1 MLTWLAAL
9 LFALIPLRNAMPNA
23 PPIGAEIDV
32 IVFFWAETVVALTLV
47 TVLVTWLRQPS
58 AQR

>member
-1 MLTWLAAL
+1 
-9 LFALIPLRNAMPNA
+9 MPSA

-47 TVLVTWLRQPS
+47 TVLVTWLRQRPGEG
-58 AQR
+58 